1 MKKIFRRN
9 QVIIT
14 TLAVLVAIAG
24 YITYDKTGNSE
35 ENSTVANADGIV
47 SESDTNDS
55 SYDIT
60 SVASTEIELEQ
71 AETIDNPGETVLTGN
86 FADLMDASAQLKLNR
101 EQIRSKNKEML
112 QGIIDNAQL
121 TDEQKVTAVEEMVAI
136 TQKAEKEADAEMLL
150 ESKGF
155 SHVVVSME
163 EDSCDV
169 MLDMGDV
176 TDAKCAQVE
185 DIVKRKTGIAADKI
199 VITPLHTDAE
209 QQTGSVE

>member
-47 SESDTNDS
+47 YESDTNDS